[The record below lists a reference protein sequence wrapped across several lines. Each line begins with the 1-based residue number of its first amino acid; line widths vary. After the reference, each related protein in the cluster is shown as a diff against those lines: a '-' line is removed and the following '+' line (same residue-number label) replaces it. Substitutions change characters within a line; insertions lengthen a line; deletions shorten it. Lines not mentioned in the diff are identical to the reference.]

1 MLVLCFDWIRS
12 SGSSRV
18 FFDSWFDIG
27 SECTVLQVDTGRGN
41 EKNERMLGF
50 TFFELLLKLA
60 VKNQLYQTVFYW
72 QLQLSIRIFLSKSQ
86 TTL

>member
-1 MLVLCFDWIRS
+1 MLMLCFDWIRS

-18 FFDSWFDIG
+18 FFPTAWFDIG
-27 SECTVLQVDTGRGN
+27 SECIVLQVNKLVG
-41 EKNERMLGF
+41 EMLGF
-50 TFFELLLKLA
+50 TFIELVLKLA

-86 TTL
+86 ATL